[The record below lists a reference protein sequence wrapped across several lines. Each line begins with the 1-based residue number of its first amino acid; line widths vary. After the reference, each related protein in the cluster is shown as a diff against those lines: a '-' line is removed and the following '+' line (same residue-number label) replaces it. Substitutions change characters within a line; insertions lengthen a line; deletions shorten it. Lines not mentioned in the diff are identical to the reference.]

1 MFSDEDAMDRKLK
14 SECVALLLLFA
25 AFPIVSFGTTV
36 GSGLVWWVGLISLVV
51 GGALPVWTRF
61 MDHSG
66 DTIRDVGM
74 EFDDRTS

>member
-1 MFSDEDAMDRKLK
+1 MDKKLR
-14 SECVALLLLFA
+14 SECLALLLLFA
-25 AFPIVSFGTTV
+25 AFPIISLGTTG
-36 GSGLVWWVGLISLVV
+36 GSSLVWWLGLISLVL
-51 GGALPVWTRF
+51 GGVLPVWTRY

>member
-1 MFSDEDAMDRKLK
+1 
-14 SECVALLLLFA
+14 V
-25 AFPIVSFGTTV
+25 
-36 GSGLVWWVGLISLVV
+36 
-51 GGALPVWTRF
+51 LPVLTRY

>member
-1 MFSDEDAMDRKLK
+1 MDKKLK
-14 SECVALLLLFA
+14 AETVALLLLFA
-25 AFPIVSFGTTV
+25 AFPIISLGTTG
-36 GSGLVWWVGLISLVV
+36 GSGLVWWIGLMSLVL
-51 GGALPVWTRF
+51 GGVLPVWTRY

>member
-1 MFSDEDAMDRKLK
+1 MDKKLK
-14 SECVALLLLFA
+14 AETLALLLLFA
-25 AFPIVSFGTTV
+25 AFPIISLGTTG
-36 GSGLVWWVGLISLVV
+36 GSGLVWWIGLLSLVL
-51 GGALPVWTRF
+51 GGVLPVWTRY

>member
-1 MFSDEDAMDRKLK
+1 MDKKLK

-25 AFPIVSFGTTV
+25 AFPLVSLGTT
-36 GSGLVWWVGLISLVV
+36 GDRISLWLLGLLSLVL
-51 GGALPVWTRF
+51 GGVLPVWTRF
-61 MDHSG
+61 MDHST

>member
-1 MFSDEDAMDRKLK
+1 MDKKLR

-25 AFPIVSFGTTV
+25 AFPIISLGTSNDS
-36 GSGLVWWVGLISLVV
+36 GWAWWIGLVSLVL
-51 GGALPVWTRF
+51 GGVLPVWTRF